1 MGWRDNSMQNF
12 IKSFLYAF
20 EGIIHAVKT
29 ERNFKFHLIA
39 AVIVITTGLLSDLTY
54 TEWFIILVLIGGV
67 LSLELL
73 NSAIERVVNLVTM
86 ERMPLAKQAKDLA
99 AGAVLIFAIMSAI
112 IGLLIFIPKWII

>member
-12 IKSFLYAF
+12 IKSFRYAF

-112 IGLLIFIPKWII
+112 IGLLIFIPKWIP

>member
-1 MGWRDNSMQNF
+1 MQNF
-12 IKSFLYAF
+12 IKSFRYAF

-39 AVIVITTGLLSDLTY
+39 TVIVITTGLLSDLTS

-112 IGLLIFIPKWII
+112 IGLLIFIPKWIP

>member
-1 MGWRDNSMQNF
+1 MGWRDSRMQNF
-12 IKSFLYAF
+12 MKSFRYAF

-54 TEWFIILVLIGGV
+54 TEWFIVLVLIGGV